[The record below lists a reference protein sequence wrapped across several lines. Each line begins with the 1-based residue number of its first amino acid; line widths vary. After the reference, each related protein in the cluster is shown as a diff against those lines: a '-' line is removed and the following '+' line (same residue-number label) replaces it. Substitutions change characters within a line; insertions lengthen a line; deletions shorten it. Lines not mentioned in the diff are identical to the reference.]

1 MRMTRPSLLTPWAA
15 LALLACGA
23 GPPTEHEVTD
33 IASACVDA
41 GEIAVRLATCLSSSC
56 DTLLESACAA
66 TLDGDTVTVTAAA
79 TIRSEGCACTAD
91 CGLVEARCPLP
102 AGAESATTLAWG
114 DQQAAI
120 DAACDLF

>member
-1 MRMTRPSLLTPWAA
+1 MPTPRPSRLTPWAA
-15 LALLACGA
+15 LALLACGV

-33 IASACVDA
+33 IASACVD
-41 GEIAVRLATCLSSSC
+41 GDQVAVRLATCLSSSC
-56 DTLLESACAA
+56 DTLLASACAA

-79 TIRSEGCACTAD
+79 TIRSEGGDCTAD
-91 CGLVEARCPLP
+91 CGLVEVRCPLP
-102 AGAESATTLAWG
+102 DGAEAATTLAWG